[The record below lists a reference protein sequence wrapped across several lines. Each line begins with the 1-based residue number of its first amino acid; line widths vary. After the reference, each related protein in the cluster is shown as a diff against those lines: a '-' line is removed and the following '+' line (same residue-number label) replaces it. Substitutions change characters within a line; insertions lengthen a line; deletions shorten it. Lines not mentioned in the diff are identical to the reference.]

1 MPALAGGTIKGAVI
15 SMSAEQSQLFDRDYI
30 RLTER
35 FKALSTFGQFLQGI
49 QRAFLPVGGGLSLDL
64 SSLYDEVKALS
75 TRLDEKPPERV
86 KEMIQA
92 LDAKMDAAALELR
105 TKELT
110 LSPSLTRRYFEKVR
124 PGDDRIPFYLLRFYL
139 SQSEVDESMLDK
151 VDCLATVA
159 AAGSPDPAAPGTR
172 SREEIRALFDRLLAG
187 AATPIDDEVAPEIAR
202 AFDELASQIE
212 ATTEFADLAG
222 EGSIEALR
230 TLKRRAARGLAHPE
244 ILTAV
249 VCCNLKARAVFQ
261 RLYEKEES
269 TLREASNRITELE
282 SRAGAME
289 LEAEAVLRRFRE
301 SRSAV
306 DSQAAEGTV
315 RWRQLLDLQQA
326 AFAALKVLGEGEP
339 KPREA
344 IADRNRPIV
353 GEEDPFWGPCLRR
366 VLGAVEASQ
375 GEDSKSP
382 AAFDLETWEREAALR
397 WIAGAPLSRSE
408 NAVLS
413 AAALRAK
420 AESET
425 EAARGRRG
433 SQVPPDLLAEARAT
447 LSHANEIDR
456 TFGEL
461 VGAQSAFAGG
471 GDDVRH
477 WMRTRLRLLQAAS
490 ALWLEL
496 DRRNQGKVES

>member
-1 MPALAGGTIKGAVI
+1 MKGAVI

-49 QRAFLPVGGGLSLDL
+49 QRAFLPVSGGLSLDL
-64 SSLYDEVKALS
+64 GSLYEEVKALS
-75 TRLDEKPPERV
+75 TRLDEKPPELV

-139 SQSEVDESMLDK
+139 SQSEMDESMLDK

-249 VCCNLKARAVFQ
+249 VCCNLKARAVFR

-269 TLREASNRITELE
+269 TLREASNRITELW

-306 DSQAAEGTV
+306 DSQAAQGTV

-326 AFAALKVLGEGEP
+326 ASAALKVLGEGEP

-344 IADRNRPIV
+344 METVAEKDRPVV

-366 VLGAVEASQ
+366 VLGAVEASR

-382 AAFDLETWEREAALR
+382 AALDLETWEREAALR

-433 SQVPPDLLAEARAT
+433 SEVPPDLLAGARAT
-447 LSHANEIDR
+447 LSHASEIDR

-461 VGAQSAFAGG
+461 VGAQGASAGG

-496 DRRNQGKVES
+496 DRSDQGKVES

>member
-1 MPALAGGTIKGAVI
+1 MKGTVI
-15 SMSAEQSQLFDRDYI
+15 SMSAEQSQLFERDYI

-49 QRAFLPVGGGLSLDL
+49 QRAFLPVLGGHSLEL
-64 SSLYDEVKALS
+64 GSLYEEVKALS
-75 TRLDEKPPERV
+75 GRLDEKPPERV
-86 KEMIQA
+86 AESIHA
-92 LDAKMDAAALELR
+92 LDAKLDAAALELR
-105 TKELT
+105 TEEMT

-124 PGDDRIPFYLLRFYL
+124 PADERIPFYLLRFYL
-139 SQSEVDESMLDK
+139 SQSEVDENMLDK
-151 VDCLATVA
+151 VDYLATVA
-159 AAGSPDPAAPGTR
+159 AAGSPDPAAPAAR

-187 AATPIDDEVAPEIAR
+187 AAPTPIDDEVAPEIAR
-202 AFDELASQIE
+202 AFDELASQIG

-222 EGSIEALR
+222 EGPIEALR
-230 TLKRRAARGLAHPE
+230 MLKRRAARGLAHPE

-249 VCCNLKARAVFQ
+249 VCCNLKARAVFR
-261 RLYEKEES
+261 RLYEKEERA
-269 TLREASNRITELE
+269 LRKASDRITGLE
-282 SRAGAME
+282 SRAGPME
-289 LEAEAVLRRFRE
+289 LEAEAAVRRFRE

-306 DSQAAEGTV
+306 DSQAAEGTL
-315 RWRQLLDLQQA
+315 RWRQFLDLQKA
-326 AFAALKVLGEGEP
+326 ASAALKVLGEGEP

-344 IADRNRPIV
+344 TETVADKNRPV
-353 GEEDPFWGPCLRR
+353 VEAEDPFWGPCLRR
-366 VLGAVEASQ
+366 VLRAVEASQ

-382 AAFDLETWEREAALR
+382 ADFDLETWEREAALR
-397 WIAGAPLSRSE
+397 WIGGAPLSRFE

-433 SQVPPDLLAEARAT
+433 SEMPLDLLAEARAT
-447 LSHANEIDR
+447 LSHASEIDR
-456 TFGEL
+456 TFGEF
-461 VGAQSAFAGG
+461 VGAQSAFGGG

-477 WMRTRLRLLQAAS
+477 WMRTRLRLLHAAS
-490 ALWLEL
+490 TLWLEI